1 VKFTDGICADCATRF
16 RAELRA
22 FGEHRRLEA
31 AREVEAQ
38 QQVA

>member
-1 VKFTDGICADCATRF
+1 VKFTDGICADCATRV

-22 FGEHRRLEA
+22 FVERRSVEA
-31 AREVEAQ
+31 AREVR